1 MSENLS
7 DQIMEK
13 VRFKIDPEGFF
24 STQIK
29 VKTEDNIHFQVI
41 VISEV
46 FQPLN
51 RVKRQQLVYAGLS
64 EAIIGG
70 ELHAVELRTYTPDEW
85 MNGKNNNE

>member
-1 MSENLS
+1 MSENIS
-7 DQIMEK
+7 DQIMK
-13 VRFKIDPEGFF
+13 KIRFKIDPDDFF

-29 VKTEDNIHFQVI
+29 VDTADNIHFQVV

-46 FQPLN
+46 FHSLN

-70 ELHAVELRTYTPDEW
+70 ELHAVELRTYTPQEW